1 MISLDLGASTAK
13 VDIPA
18 LVAVTHIAGKCS
30 FRGVF
35 KLTAVFKVPDCGR
48 NGASCNRRAW
58 TPGEVDQRRYRYTY
72 PRRERH
78 TCANDPGRCDRSVE
92 WKCEM
97 LGFDR
102 FARNRPGSTGV
113 GQGATF
119 VVSLPILAV
128 NSVEG
133 ESRDQTGADCR
144 TLSRDALK
152 LKGLR
157 VLVVDDEAD
166 ARDLVRRFLIDC
178 EAIPELAASA
188 EEAESLLSSFKP
200 NVIISDI
207 GMPDQDGYA
216 FMRGVRRKGLTTPAL
231 ALTAFARDEDRA
243 SSIQAGYQMHLRK
256 PVDPA
261 ELIAAVANLAG
272 R

>member
-1 MISLDLGASTAK
+1 M
-13 VDIPA
+13 
-18 LVAVTHIAGKCS
+18 
-30 FRGVF
+30 
-35 KLTAVFKVPDCGR
+35 
-48 NGASCNRRAW
+48 
-58 TPGEVDQRRYRYTY
+58 
-72 PRRERH
+72 
-78 TCANDPGRCDRSVE
+78 
-92 WKCEM
+92 
-97 LGFDR
+97 
-102 FARNRPGSTGV
+102 

-128 NSVEG
+128 NSVDD
-133 ESRDQTGADCR
+133 ESRDHIGEDRR
-144 TLSRDALK
+144 TLSHDATK

-157 VLVVDDEAD
+157 ILVVDDEAD

-188 EEAESLLSSFKP
+188 AEAESLISSFKP

-207 GMPDQDGYA
+207 GMPNQDGYA
-216 FMRGVRRKGLTTPAL
+216 FMRGVRRQGLTTPAL

-261 ELIAAVANLAG
+261 ELIAAVASLAG